1 MIDLNKITVIDDF
14 FEENIRSDIW
24 ERIGPEVSK
33 WRFRGGNR
41 INRFWHIDF
50 LEYDEYFSVYLKNE
64 ICNRL
69 GDFFEKCSV
78 SRIYANGQTAGQAG
92 TPHPDDGDM
101 TFLYYPNPE
110 WQYGWQGHLVYLNQ
124 ENRDQNTY
132 EPYTIVR
139 YRPNRAV
146 LFPSQ
151 LFHHADPPARY
162 FNGLRISLAYKFIFP
177 QE

>member
-69 GDFFEKCSV
+69 GDFFENALSV
-78 SRIYANGQTAGQAG
+78 GYMQMVR
-92 TPHPDDGDM
+92 
-101 TFLYYPNPE
+101 L
-110 WQYGWQGHLVYLNQ
+110 LVRQ
-124 ENRDQNTY
+124 ELLIRMM
-132 EPYTIVR
+132 EI
-139 YRPNRAV
+139 
-146 LFPSQ
+146 
-151 LFHHADPPARY
+151 
-162 FNGLRISLAYKFIFP
+162 
-177 QE
+177 